1 MIKPVKISICIRKDR
16 VLSNGNNLLYI
27 RYYNSIEKHK
37 YFSTK
42 IEVKAIYWDAQKQR
56 VKSSM
61 RIGHVQLNNRI
72 RMWTTLYE
80 NELSNN
86 PYISFDNLISKITD
100 QPSIDTFLF
109 CFEKFMTDLSL
120 SKKYTIS
127 TLRSYKG
134 VYVKCKKVWPRD
146 INVSDFGADQMDRY
160 YAFCLEE
167 GIKKNSINRYIKTL
181 KTVLRFAKANKID
194 VDDSALMYKLTNSYT
209 ERVFLTKEEVDRMQE
224 YYDHTKSEKIKRVL
238 RVFLFGCYTGLRFSD
253 LIKLRQEDIK
263 DNFIITKVTKSNT
276 NKHTTIPIIPQ
287 ARALIGDS
295 NPIFSVVSNSTSN
308 REIRAVG
315 LLLGIHRHFTFH
327 SSRHTFATLA
337 LNYGIPIEVV
347 SKVLSHSKITTTQ
360 VYAQMLNETLEK
372 EMEKFG

>member
-1 MIKPVKISICIRKDR
+1 
-16 VLSNGNNLLYI
+16 
-27 RYYNSIEKHK
+27 
-37 YFSTK
+37 
-42 IEVKAIYWDAQKQR
+42 
-56 VKSSM
+56 
-61 RIGHVQLNNRI
+61 
-72 RMWTTLYE
+72 MWTTLYE

-86 PYISFDNLISKITD
+86 PYISFDNLIRKITD
-100 QPSIDTFLF
+100 QPSMDTFLF